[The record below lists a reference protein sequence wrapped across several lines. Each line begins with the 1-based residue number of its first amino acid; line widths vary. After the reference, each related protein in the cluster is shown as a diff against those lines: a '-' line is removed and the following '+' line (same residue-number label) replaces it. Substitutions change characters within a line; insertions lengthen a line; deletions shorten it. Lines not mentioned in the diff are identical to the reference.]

1 MIWNLGVLFNG
12 KLNAKPSR
20 TKLEYSDVDL
30 CTTCV
35 NESAIDTILLV
46 DSKHIHDES
55 ESILLSFQANI
66 ENTIVSYS
74 VQKNGFIV
82 LNNSENEQ
90 TYCFELQFKENTI
103 NPFFT
108 IKLQL
113 DNYTTIEATAFGAA
127 GKGWV
132 AISSNSF
139 VDAEMSL
146 KYYLYEKGLVSIEE
160 YEETLSKQYQ
170 NLEQEII
177 YNAYPSKIEQ
187 QKFFNESAVFEAE
200 DLENTKDQLI
210 STNQNSILASNKYK
224 NGVNGV
230 LQWTDDN
237 GNTHPLEY
245 VYVLLCD
252 KDPTGEDI
260 IASTYTNA
268 SGYYT
273 FIFEN
278 QDQLFDFEN
287 GGLDIFIK
295 VYSSGENIRVV
306 NGTDA
311 IYYWKSKV
319 VENVIT
325 GALTTFN
332 ATFTMGD
339 NLGRAFQ
346 ISQASI
352 LASRYVK
359 AMHGTNIADVI
370 VRYPHQE
377 KKDTS
382 FYRRSDKS
390 INIQAYVPSNQDL
403 PQSYAAWDVI
413 MHEYGHHVSYEFD
426 IIDSPGDWHS
436 ISIDMAE
443 HYRDHIAGTNNQDCK
458 CTVIPTIQ
466 DCKDVANRL
475 VWPEAW
481 ATVFGTMA
489 QQFYPHPQIATV
501 SDTSYTSYLGQMLN
515 LDAFYLQDTE
525 STERLVACALWNF
538 FDATSDTY
546 DQLSLGH
553 QLFWKIT
560 TESKA
565 KTFPQFM
572 EYFNENINNVEYISL
587 AAKINAYYNI
597 APRSFK
603 VEGGTITK
611 TAPTFTW
618 SKISPQNS
626 YYNTMVYKL
635 VILDGNLN
643 RIYES
648 PKIAENSYTIPQ
660 QAWNSILETGNVIYA
675 TVYGGD
681 NSLGSGFYCSE
692 WLCFKNPNESIT
704 FNTYHRLIERTISLE
719 QGEYADFYITF
730 EGLATYDRVIQTF
743 GNIDTTLTLF
753 DENGNQIAYDDNNGY
768 ENNAQILLKQQNGKK
783 YKVRVKFKD
792 SSASG
797 TTKLIIFIAG
807 NHNGLEPTSFD
818 NFLEISDSAILSTYM
833 QEGGTYVYKF
843 IPSES
848 RQYTITTEI
857 VDEENIQDM
866 YLYLIDPR
874 STLNIVYDDDGGLEE
889 SQARI
894 RINLEAGVP
903 YLLII
908 TRFNPDTSGGP
919 AIVRIT

>member
-1 MIWNLGVLFNG
+1 MKKIILFI
-12 KLNAKPSR
+12 LCLFAI
-20 TKLEYSDVDL
+20 TKVFQ
-30 CTTCV
+30 
-35 NESAIDTILLV
+35 NDTF
-46 DSKHIHDES
+46 KF
-55 ESILLSFQANI
+55 LSFFANNQIENEKLSLDLFEDTNSNQENIVEQNITKFSATNSLINFSNNSLNI
-66 ENTIVSYS
+66 E
-74 VQKNGFIV
+74 
-82 LNNSENEQ
+82 EN
-90 TYCFELQFKENTI
+90 I
-103 NPFFT
+103 
-108 IKLQL
+108 
-113 DNYTTIEATAFGAA
+113 
-127 GKGWV
+127 
-132 AISSNSF
+132 ISPI
-139 VDAEMSL
+139 
-146 KYYLYEKGLVSIEE
+146 SI
-160 YEETLSKQYQ
+160 
-170 NLEQEII
+170 
-177 YNAYPSKIEQ
+177 
-187 QKFFNESAVFEAE
+187 
-200 DLENTKDQLI
+200 
-210 STNQNSILASNKYK
+210 
-224 NGVNGV
+224 NGV
-230 LQWTDDN
+230 LQWKDDD
-237 GNTHPLEY
+237 GKIHPLEY
-245 VYVLLCD
+245 VYVMLYTKEFANETVID
-252 KDPTGEDI
+252 T
-260 IASTYTNA
+260 TYTDKN
-268 SGYYT
+268 GYYS
-273 FIFEN
+273 FIFQNE
-278 QDQLFDFEN
+278 
-287 GGLDIFIK
+287 GLDIFIK
-295 VYSSGENIRVV
+295 AFPAGENISVLNDMGLRYCWMS
-306 NGTDA
+306 D
-311 IYYWKSKV
+311 II
-319 VENVIT
+319 ENNTINSVKPI
-325 GALTTFN
+325 N
-332 ATFTMGD
+332 ATFTMDD

-346 ISQASI
+346 ISQACI

-359 AMHGTNIADVI
+359 AVHGSNITSVKI
-370 VRYPHQE
+370 IYPHKE
-377 KKDTS
+377 DAS
-382 FYRRSDKS
+382 GCFYRRSNKTIYIKENLDNSLK
-390 INIQAYVPSNQDL
+390 
-403 PQSYAAWDVI
+403 SYASWDVI

-426 IIDSPGDWHS
+426 ICDSPGGWHS
-436 ISIDMAE
+436 ISIDMAD
-443 HYRDHIAGTNNQDCK
+443 HYRSHIDGTNKLNCDC
-458 CTVIPTIQ
+458 TNIPSIHK
-466 DCKDVANRL
+466 CKDNANQE
-475 VWPEAW
+475 VWCEAW
-481 ATVFGTMA
+481 ATAFSIIA
-489 QQFYPHPQIATV
+489 QQFDPHPQIKTV
-501 SDTSYTSYLGQMLN
+501 SDTFYTSYNTIIEN
-515 LDAFYLQDTE
+515 LELPCRTNGESVEAVIQSILWDIFDS
-525 STERLVACALWNF
+525 STEEH
-538 FDATSDTY
+538 DE
-546 DQLSLGH
+546 LSLGH

-587 AAKINAYYNI
+587 AAKINANYNI

-603 VEGGTITK
+603 VEGDIITT

-618 SKISPQNS
+618 SKIAPQSP
-626 YYNTMVYKL
+626 YYNVMVYRL

-643 RIYES
+643 RVYES
-648 PKIAENSYTIPQ
+648 PKITENSYTIPQ

-681 NSLGSGFYCSE
+681 NSPGSGSYCSE

-783 YKVRVKFKD
+783 YKIRVKFKD

-797 TTKLIIFIAG
+797 TTKLIIFIAK

-848 RQYTITTEI
+848 RLYTITTEI